1 MKKKGIL
8 AVALS
13 LCLVAVVA
21 IGATL
26 ALLSDTTEEKVNHFT
41 VSTKGIEIELR
52 ELHWDNDPFTGEAT
66 LPSEAQATLGT
77 VLAQTSSRCATSP
90 RIPL

>member
-1 MKKKGIL
+1 MNIVKVKYQNRKQEENHMKKKGIL

-52 ELHWDNDPFTGEAT
+52 ELHWDNDPFTG
-66 LPSEAQATLGT
+66 
-77 VLAQTSSRCATSP
+77 
-90 RIPL
+90 